1 MNTVA
6 STDTSTGFA
15 NSVLYQD
22 TPAALTDYLPRV
34 LSYHSTLFSGSQP
47 DTLPTANNVRDAKA
61 LLLDKYLD
69 TFCFYDQASLAHA
82 LAMTLQPL
90 VRPLISG
97 PTPLYVVGGPAASR
111 KTTLVEAAIS
121 LYGGRDVS
129 SLNGYSKGR
138 NWQKDIAAGL
148 TQSPTHFW
156 IEDYD
161 SRLSSPTLA
170 AALSATEFAVRKL
183 YKNETITLPV
193 RCLWVH
199 TSVKPSVSKDIAS
212 CSVSIFLA
220 QNPHWRIGHLMA
232 LDQGLASDIIQPRLF
247 SAALT
252 LVRAWLEAG
261 RPMASGTVHRC
272 TGWSQVM
279 GGILAVADVPGFL
292 KGARC

>member
-1 MNTVA
+1 MDTIT

-15 NSVLYQD
+15 DSVLYQD

-34 LSYHSTLFSGSQP
+34 LSYHSALFSGSQP
-47 DTLPTANNVRDAKA
+47 DTLPTASNLRDAKA

-90 VRPLISG
+90 VRPLLSG
-97 PTPLYVVGGPAASR
+97 PTPLYIVGGPAASG

-121 LYGGRDVS
+121 LYGDWDVF
-129 SLNGYSKGR
+129 SLNGSSKGR
-138 NWQKDIAAGL
+138 NWQKDITVGL
-148 TQSPTHFW
+148 TQAPTHFW

-161 SRLSSPTLA
+161 SPLSSPTLA
-170 AALSATEFAVRKL
+170 AALSATEFTVRKL
-183 YKNETITLPV
+183 YKTENITLPV

-199 TSVKPSVSKDIAS
+199 TSIKPSVSKNIALR
-212 CSVSIFLA
+212 SVSIFLA
-220 QNPHWRIGHLMA
+220 QNSHWRIGHLVA
-232 LDQGLASDIIQPRLF
+232 FDQGLASGMIQPRLF

-261 RPMASGTVHRC
+261 QPMASGTVHHC
-272 TGWSQVM
+272 TDWARMM
-279 GGILAVADVPGFL
+279 GGILEVADVPGFL
-292 KGARC
+292 GD